1 MRTTDTRAPVGAVDP
16 PDADLTND
24 IRARLRRV
32 LMIAPHFPPDTGAAT
47 HRVRLLAPHLREYG
61 WEPTVLTVERS
72 ANEGRQD
79 PELEAMVPGDLRVIR
94 APAWSAGWTRKL
106 GIGDLGLRAFSGLY
120 REAARLLSSE
130 PYDAL
135 FITIFPTYPALLGPL
150 LKSRFGTPFV
160 LDYIDPWVSAWGKEV
175 GGGRDGTV
183 DLKSRL
189 TRLLALGLEPVAV
202 RAADAVTAVSSG
214 TYDMIQQR
222 IPALSRTKCAAIP
235 YGGDSADF
243 DYLRARPREN
253 PYFDRG
259 DGNFHISYVGTLLP
273 LGFDTLRAVL
283 EALKLLRVSALG
295 VYQRLRIH
303 FFGTSNQTSGSPQ
316 MRVLPVAREIGVE
329 DRVREHPLRVDYLDA
344 LTVQV
349 QASAILL
356 MGSTEPHYTA
366 SKLYPALLAGRPLI
380 AVYHVESSVSDAM
393 RKVTAPPGAHLI
405 TYSEADPP
413 KNHSR
418 EIAEALVSLVEHSF
432 PGHLSWPQGELE
444 KFSARSLAGQL
455 ARVLDSVADATD
467 VASQRRQ

>member
-1 MRTTDTRAPVGAVDP
+1 MSTADTRAPVSAVDP
-16 PDADLTND
+16 PDVNFANNGP
-24 IRARLRRV
+24 ARLRRV

-79 PELEAMVPGDLRVIR
+79 PELESMVPRDLRVIR
-94 APAWSAGWTRKL
+94 AHAWSAGWTRKL

-120 REAARLLSSE
+120 REACRLLSSE
-130 PYDAL
+130 RYDAL

-175 GGGRDGTV
+175 GGGPNGAV

-189 TRLLALGLEPVAV
+189 TRLLALGLEPIAI
-202 RAADAVTAVSSG
+202 RAADAVTAVSAG
-214 TYDMIQQR
+214 TYDLIQQR
-222 IPALSRTKCAAIP
+222 IPALSSMKCAAIP

-253 PYFDRG
+253 RYFDRDDG
-259 DGNFHISYVGTLLP
+259 DFHISYVGTLLP

-283 EALKLLRVSALG
+283 EALKLLRVRAPR
-295 VYQRLRIH
+295 VYDRVRIH

-316 MRVLPVAREIGVE
+316 TRVLPVAHEIGVE
-329 DRVREHPLRVDYLDA
+329 DRVKEHPLRIDYLDA

-366 SKLYPALLAGRPLI
+366 SKLYPALLAGRPLL
-380 AVYHVESSVSDAM
+380 AVYHAESSVSNAM
-393 RKVTAPPGAHLI
+393 KKVTAPPGAHLI
-405 TYSEADPP
+405 TYSQADPP
-413 KNHSR
+413 KNHVS
-418 EIAEALVSLVEHSF
+418 EIAEALVSLVEHSS
-432 PGHLSWPQGELE
+432 PGYLSWPQGELDT
-444 KFSARSLAGQL
+444 FSARSLAGEL
-455 ARVLDSVADATD
+455 ARVFDSVADNAD
-467 VASQRRQ
+467 VTSQHRQ